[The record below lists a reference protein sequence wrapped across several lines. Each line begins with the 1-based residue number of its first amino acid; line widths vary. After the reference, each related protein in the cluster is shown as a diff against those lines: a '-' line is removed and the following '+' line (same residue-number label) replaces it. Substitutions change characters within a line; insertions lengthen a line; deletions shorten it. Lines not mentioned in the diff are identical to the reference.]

1 MEYKWNIEFEN
12 AGLIYPNGK
21 EALKNINLK
30 INEGEM
36 VAIIGLSG
44 AGKTTLLKTINKLQD
59 ITSGNL
65 FVGDRSE
72 EALASYD
79 KKKNKFKNENKKL
92 KSFSENHKLTKKIVE
107 SFVQDLSKGISFKQK
122 NNLKLKE
129 NIEKIKKSI
138 KTLEIKYEE
147 SIKKLG
153 SKKAAIPYLIQIK
166 DRNNL
171 LKNSEK
177 KLSKQIKELNIFSN
191 HYNYI
196 FSLAKKWEKNKDKIN
211 KELIKRLKE
220 RVKYFKTEY
229 QKSRLVKPFYK
240 VKKLSGK
247 TARKYKSNIGMVFQR
262 YNLVYKAS
270 VLTNALSGRLS
281 KMPWWRAITGIWS
294 KQDKKI
300 AFKAL
305 ADVNIL
311 EATYSRAEDLSGGQ
325 MQRVALA
332 RTITQGARL
341 FLADEPVGALDPI
354 MAKSVMD
361 SFLEINQKTGKTVIM
376 NLHHVDLALTYADR
390 IIGVKEGQIVYDGK
404 STKIDL
410 KILKKIYGNQLEGF
424 DAHELKEI
432 MRKRKKVK
440 G

>member
-12 AGLIYPNGK
+12 VGVIYPNGK

-30 INEGEM
+30 IFEGEM

-65 FVGDRSE
+65 YVGDRSTD
-72 EALASYD
+72 AIASYN
-79 KKKNKFKNENKKL
+79 KKKNKFRSENKKL
-92 KSFSENHKLTKKIVE
+92 KLFSENYKLNQKIIDSFIKDLNKGISSKEKANLNRQKIINKIQNSIQTLTKK
-107 SFVQDLSKGISFKQK
+107 
-122 NNLKLKE
+122 
-129 NIEKIKKSI
+129 
-138 KTLEIKYEE
+138 YEE
-147 SIKKLG
+147 TSQKLN
-153 SKKAAIPYLIQIK
+153 SRKVASPYLV
-166 DRNNL
+166 
-171 LKNSEK
+171 
-177 KLSKQIKELNIFSN
+177 QIKEKKYLLKKYQAKLN
-191 HYNYI
+191 
-196 FSLAKKWEKNKDKIN
+196 KKVKELEVLKTHNKNVINLCQDWEQNKQIIN
-211 KELIKRLKE
+211 KELVKRLKE
-220 RVKYFKTEY
+220 RVNYFKGEY
-229 QKSRLVKPFYK
+229 QKSRAAKPFYK

-247 TARKYKSNIGMVFQR
+247 TAREYKSNIGMVFQR

-294 KQDKKI
+294 REDKKI
-300 AFKAL
+300 AFQAL
-305 ADVNIL
+305 ADVNML
-311 EATYSRAEDLSGGQ
+311 ETTYSRAEELSGGQ
-325 MQRVALA
+325 MQRVALS

-390 IIGVKEGQIVYDGK
+390 IIGVKEGKIVYDGP

-410 KILKKIYGNQLEGF
+410 KVLKKIYGNKLEGF
-424 DAHELKEI
+424 DVHELKEI
-432 MRKRKKVK
+432 MRKRRKVK